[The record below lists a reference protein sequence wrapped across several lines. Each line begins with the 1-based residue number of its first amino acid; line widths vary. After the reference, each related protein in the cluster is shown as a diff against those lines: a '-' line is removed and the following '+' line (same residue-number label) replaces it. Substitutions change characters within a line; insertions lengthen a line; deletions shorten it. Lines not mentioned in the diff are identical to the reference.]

1 MFLHGAGSSPWGSTE
16 RLHALQGLLS
26 VAAAEPTLLEALQ
39 PAVQG
44 WLVVG
49 AAGSAHGD
57 TLQRHLILGA
67 LTCILLPWP
76 FPAQLI
82 MFVSFSAAWIAQ
94 SVAIV

>member
-1 MFLHGAGSSPWGSTE
+1 MFLHGAGSSPWGSAE

-44 WLVVG
+44 WLAVG
-49 AAGSAHGD
+49 AADSAHGD

-67 LTCILLPWP
+67 LICNRFPWP
-76 FPAQLI
+76 FPAQLNHVCKRSSC
-82 MFVSFSAAWIAQ
+82 MV
-94 SVAIV
+94 